1 MRAGTDGEFL
11 DKPRAIDYSAAMG
24 GDGGAGRLRRPQEA
38 MTGDPKPLAGSVSR
52 RAVLVSAAVALLP
65 GCGDSTF
72 VRALKSSYDLTLG
85 KEVENTL
92 TRAQIDE
99 NPYARIEVRIGKRV
113 LAVLVLQERA
123 GPDLLWRSADDG
135 ILQTR
140 SWRLVK
146 TVSLPTDI
154 AGTEFLSPDPL
165 AEGLHKAASGTRTR
179 RIVDFR
185 DPGRYGRVVTSRFE
199 HLGSAPVTIVG
210 RTYPTR
216 LAREVN
222 HVEVED
228 WEYENR
234 YWFDPA
240 TGIVWRSVQHVDR
253 WFPPLRISVLKPP
266 AANV

>member
-1 MRAGTDGEFL
+1 M
-11 DKPRAIDYSAAMG
+11 DYPAAMG
-24 GDGGAGRLRRPQEA
+24 GDGGGGRLRRPQED
-38 MTGDPKPLAGSVSR
+38 MTGDAKPLAGAVSR
-52 RAVLVSAAVALLP
+52 RVVLVSAAAALLP
-65 GCGDSTF
+65 GCGDS
-72 VRALKSSYDLTLG
+72 VALRALKSSYDLTLG
-85 KEVENTL
+85 KEAENPL
-92 TRAQIDE
+92 TRAQIEED
-99 NPYARIEVRIGKRV
+99 PYARIEVRIGKRV
-113 LAVLVLQERA
+113 LAVLVLQERV
-123 GPDLLWRSADDG
+123 GPDLLWRSSDDG

-146 TVSLPTDI
+146 TVNLPADI

-165 AEGLHKAASGTRTR
+165 AEGLHKTASGTRTK

-185 DPGRYGRVVTSRFE
+185 DPGRYGRVVTSRFD

-216 LAREVN
+216 LVREVN
-222 HVEVED
+222 RMEVEG

-240 TGIVWRSVQHVDR
+240 TGIVWRSVQHVDGS
-253 WFPPLRISVLKPP
+253 FPPLRISVLKPP